1 MNRAAVISWSKIEGL
16 SAVQESAPP
25 LNNGQLSPAT
35 KDNLL
40 KRRAKAKFLSL
51 ALSRNL
57 YDLDTPMKGKYFRS
71 MNCAREIMQKGE
83 KFTSHY
89 CGAKWCLVCNRIRTG
104 KLINKYLQLS
114 EHLKDAQ
121 FVTLTIKNCI
131 DCTEDM
137 NRETFISEIRYTQRK
152 MFKHFRRVADM
163 FRKYGLKIKGVR
175 AYECIPTKDSRGARP
190 HIHMKIDGTMSLIQ
204 FRSIWTNQGFNLADL
219 AIYTDLFNRGEIT
232 AGRLKGELI
241 IQCWLKE
248 FQGIAE
254 RAGQHVTPCKDG
266 TEMELFKYSTKLLV
280 KNKNGARQVPLK
292 VLDAIFDASQGVRSV
307 TVTGFVTRAP
317 KDKTGQAYQEYLLYK
332 ELTGAMDGDINALL
346 ESVAAA
352 IEPER
357 PLTDVFTWHKEN
369 WFSVTDG
376 TPLTI
381 FQVSDGCRMFI
392 SAFNSS

>member
-1 MNRAAVISWSKIEGL
+1 
-16 SAVQESAPP
+16 
-25 LNNGQLSPAT
+25 
-35 KDNLL
+35 
-40 KRRAKAKFLSL
+40 
-51 ALSRNL
+51 
-57 YDLDTPMKGKYFRS
+57 
-71 MNCAREIMQKGE
+71 
-83 KFTSHY
+83 
-89 CGAKWCLVCNRIRTG
+89 
-104 KLINKYLQLS
+104 
-114 EHLKDAQ
+114 
-121 FVTLTIKNCI
+121 
-131 DCTEDM
+131 
-137 NRETFISEIRYTQRK
+137 
-152 MFKHFRRVADM
+152 
-163 FRKYGLKIKGVR
+163 
-175 AYECIPTKDSRGARP
+175 
-190 HIHMKIDGTMSLIQ
+190 
-204 FRSIWTNQGFNLADL
+204 
-219 AIYTDLFNRGEIT
+219 
-232 AGRLKGELI
+232 
-241 IQCWLKE
+241 
-248 FQGIAE
+248 
-254 RAGQHVTPCKDG
+254 
-266 TEMELFKYSTKLLV
+266 MELFKYSTKLLV